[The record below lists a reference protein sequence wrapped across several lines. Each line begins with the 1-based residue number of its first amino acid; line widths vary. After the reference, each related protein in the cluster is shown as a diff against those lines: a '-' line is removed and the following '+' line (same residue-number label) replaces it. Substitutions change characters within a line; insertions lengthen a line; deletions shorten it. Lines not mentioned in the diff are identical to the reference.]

1 MTENYL
7 ATSDLPADKVPT
19 NARECGNMVV
29 PCTLDLLAN
38 DLQSKRVQNGDSVAF
53 QLVGAGPE
61 RGAFT
66 AQIDLK
72 NPY

>member
-1 MTENYL
+1 
-7 ATSDLPADKVPT
+7 
-19 NARECGNMVV
+19 MVV